1 MKREIRMPEKTV
13 KRWLR
18 EAGDD
23 ALASDDGPIFSTVAE
38 LVEALKRSIPWERK
52 TRSERK

>member
-1 MKREIRMPEKTV
+1 MPAKTV
-13 KRWLR
+13 KRWLQ